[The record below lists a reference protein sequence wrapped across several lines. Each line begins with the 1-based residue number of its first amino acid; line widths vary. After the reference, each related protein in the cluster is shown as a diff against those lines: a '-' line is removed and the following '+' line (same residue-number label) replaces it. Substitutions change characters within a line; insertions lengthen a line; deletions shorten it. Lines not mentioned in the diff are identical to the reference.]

1 MASDVFIVAC
11 KCATGQIRM
20 SMLGVQP
27 SIRANSVFRISGGK
41 MVIMAQSIV
50 HKNQGL
56 ILTAVFWLPGR
67 WACCR

>member
-1 MASDVFIVAC
+1 
-11 KCATGQIRM
+11 M